1 MQVIILQ
8 LLVVVAGDATL
19 LRHVASPPFCIRLLR
34 EAFDVMTVV
43 FYAEKGA

>member
-19 LRHVASPPFCIRLLR
+19 LRHVASSPLCFRLLSG
-34 EAFDVMTVV
+34 AFEVMTVV
-43 FYAEKGA
+43 FDAEKGA